1 MGLYFCRVALILLV
15 FHAVKR
21 SRLQDTPITP
31 VYAEVFQCSTPTN
44 MEERRLPVVLEV
56 ENVCETSAVS
66 LCLEFSGS
74 NYLIRTIY
82 PNDIE
87 VIPAV
92 MEDCWVFRAGTC
104 RDGILQQ
111 YSMEGSRKIIVGCT
125 SVSTDAFYIPLPFS
139 TSIDCTLTT
148 VPPLSAVY
156 AATSQYLP
164 LEVRPMIDSQFQDDG
179 EANPLTTVSTDQLLS
194 TTYTHAVMLAR
205 HGVRINKTMELFLH
219 SRALINYIRRCNPF
233 LVGRELAL
241 PQSYLAFYGSA
252 TAALVA
258 NATASA
264 TWISDVPSLTQAG
277 IDTLQLMRTAA
288 ISVEEAQ
295 PFPDDLWPP
304 ASLVT
309 VPSSGSGNVV
319 SIRTE
324 SRTSISMRANQLAA
338 KLNTT
343 GRVTATEGQNYC
355 DSLQSGHWRFRRITR
370 SNESL
375 SAVDC
380 CSRGCFSLEES
391 STMVAFAFT
400 DTFKENCCYVCNLAN
415 LCSDSVKPNLIAVR
429 NMAEIHSPTDSN
441 TTVTAPIR
449 VTI

>member
-1 MGLYFCRVALILLV
+1 
-15 FHAVKR
+15 
-21 SRLQDTPITP
+21 
-31 VYAEVFQCSTPTN
+31 

-82 PNDIE
+82 PRDIE

-111 YSMEGSRKIIVGCT
+111 HSMMGNRKIIVGCT
-125 SVSTDAFYIPLPFS
+125 ALSTQAFYVPLPLS
-139 TSIDCTLTT
+139 TSIDCTLTV

-156 AATSQYLP
+156 AATFQYLP
-164 LEVRPMIDSQFQDDG
+164 LETRPLIDAQRQIDD
-179 EANPLTTVSTDQLLS
+179 EADPLAITSSDEVLS
-194 TTYTHAVMLAR
+194 MLYTHAVLLAR
-205 HGVRINKTMELFLH
+205 HGVHINKTMELFIH
-219 SRALINYIRRCNPF
+219 ARALITYIHRCHPF
-233 LVGRELAL
+233 LLGRNLAL
-241 PQSYLAFYGSA
+241 PRSYLAVYGSA
-252 TAALVA
+252 IAAFIA

-264 TWISDVPSLTQAG
+264 NWLDDIPHLTQAG
-277 IDTLQLMRTAA
+277 LDTLELMRTAA
-288 ISVEEAQ
+288 IAVDTAE

-309 VPSSGSGNVV
+309 VPSSSDGSVV
-319 SIRTE
+319 VIRTK
-324 SRTSISMRANQLAA
+324 SQSTVSVKTKSSAD
-338 KLNTT
+338 KLNTS
-343 GRVTATEGQNYC
+343 RQVTVTEGQNFC
-355 DSLQSGHWRFRRITR
+355 DNLHPGGHWRFHRITR

-380 CSRGCFSLEES
+380 CSRGCFTLEEC
-391 STMVAFAFT
+391 STTVAFAFT
-400 DTFKENCCYVCNLAN
+400 ATFKENCCYVCNLAN
-415 LCSDSVKPNLIAVR
+415 MCSDTAKPNLIAVR

-441 TTVTAPIR
+441 ITVAAPIR